1 MKLVVIIP
9 AFNESANIARV
20 ISETKS
26 SQPSAKIVVVNDCST
41 DDTEAIVKSVNETV
55 LSLPCNLGIGGAVQ
69 TGLRFAQDGGY
80 EAAVQVDGDGQHISS
95 EIEKL
100 MIPIVQDE
108 ADVVIGSRFLSR
120 GSFRSTFARRV
131 GIRIL
136 SVVNSALTG
145 SRITDSTSGF
155 RAYNQ
160 RAICFL
166 SEHYPQDYPEPIA
179 VIDLF
184 RNGYRIVE
192 VPVKMRER
200 QGGTSSISAV
210 KSIYYMTKVLVA
222 SLIAFTRKPVS
233 KETQK

>member
-9 AFNESANIARV
+9 AFNESSNIARV

-41 DDTEAIVKSVNETV
+41 DDTEAIVKSVNETA

-69 TGLRFAQDGGY
+69 TGLRFAQDEGY
-80 EAAVQVDGDGQHISS
+80 EAAVQVDGDGQHIPS

-100 MIPIVQDE
+100 MTPIVRGE
-108 ADVVIGSRFLSR
+108 ADVVIGSRFLSSD
-120 GSFRSTFARRV
+120 SFRSTFARRV

-155 RAYNQ
+155 RAYNR

-233 KETQK
+233 KEAQK